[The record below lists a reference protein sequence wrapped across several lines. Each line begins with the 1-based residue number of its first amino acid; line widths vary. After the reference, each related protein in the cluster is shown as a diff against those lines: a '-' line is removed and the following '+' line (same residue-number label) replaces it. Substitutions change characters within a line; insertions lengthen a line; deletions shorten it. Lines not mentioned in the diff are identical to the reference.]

1 MVGMCE
7 IHGASHVP
15 ERFFSVSPPS
25 PPFPASPPALTLGF
39 LIKENAG
46 KKKSDFSAF
55 SQEAPARGERG
66 KVPVFPE
73 GKGRNSYV
81 EFWKAHEPQ
90 GRRIPGIFPLLPS
103 LGKGMEE
110 GNKIRKCL
118 L

>member
-66 KVPVFPE
+66 KVPGVSR
-73 GKGRNSYV
+73 GKGT
-81 EFWKAHEPQ
+81 EFLRGILESARAPGEADPGDFSSPALAGERDG
-90 GRRIPGIFPLLPS
+90 GR
-103 LGKGMEE
+103 KQ
-110 GNKIRKCL
+110 N
-118 L
+118 